1 MLDGSPI
8 TEELIK
14 ISHSRQGLIKYAYSA
29 LIHIVEKDLAYQ
41 PIKVLGI
48 DIERDYEHNLADV
61 INCELAVSPG
71 TWSDYIMPFVE
82 NLEISIIAEPTNFRA
97 PISVSRYKAYCKTLI
112 NFRKTDSRLQN
123 VNTETIDRMDI
134 IRVEF
139 QLVPLLMEKL
149 LPLQIGTNVVNSN
162 VTDALS
168 SLLMG
173 EASKLQG
180 LDNADMLKGVDMV
193 KADNETIYDNIP
205 IPHGVKLL
213 DLPLYLQ
220 KNLYGVYKQ
229 GMGHYIQTGMWY
241 IYPKSRTKRNDD
253 KTRFINIF
261 VSPKDFLKYTENTWT
276 KEGNDL
282 YIIAALEGDSKDI
295 STSANT
301 LNKGNGIRVLNPD
314 LQTTDESVKVAG
326 NKAIISRA
334 NNVSEVILNESKNG
348 VVNAPFIL
356 NQKDTNIYEQVSQVE
371 ARDGKLIGLV
381 WHNSQA
387 DLVKPGSV
395 VRVHYTD
402 SNMNQQV
409 MLEGVVIKAHHY
421 IHATSGS
428 VVSTQYSSVSALFV
442 FVRK

>member
-14 ISHSRQGLIKYAYSA
+14 ISHSKQGLIKYAYSA

-82 NLEISIIAEPTNFRA
+82 NLEISIIAEPVNFRA
-97 PISVSRYKAYCKTLI
+97 PVSVTRYKAYCKTLV
-112 NFRKTDSRLQN
+112 NFRKTDARLQN

-134 IRVEF
+134 VKVEF

-162 VTDALS
+162 VTDALT

-173 EASKLQG
+173 EATKLQG

-193 KADNETIYDNIP
+193 KADNETVYDNIP
-205 IPHGVKLL
+205 IPHGIKLL
-213 DLPLYLQ
+213 DLPLFLQ
-220 KNLYGVYKQ
+220 KKLYGVYKQ

-261 VSPKDFLKYTENTWT
+261 ISPKDFLKYTENTWT

-326 NKAIISRA
+326 NKAVISRA

-348 VVNAPFIL
+348 VVNAPFIV

-402 SNMNQQV
+402 ANVNQQV
-409 MLEGVVIKAHHY
+409 MLEGIVIKAHHY
-421 IHATSGS
+421 IHATSAS

>member
-82 NLEISIIAEPTNFRA
+82 NLEISIIAEPVNFRA
-97 PISVSRYKAYCKTLI
+97 PITVSRYKAYCKTLV

-134 IRVEF
+134 VRVEF

-162 VTDALS
+162 ITDALT

-173 EASKLQG
+173 EATKLQG

-193 KADNETIYDNIP
+193 KADNETVYDNIP
-205 IPHGVKLL
+205 IPHGIKLL

-253 KTRFINIF
+253 KTR
-261 VSPKDFLKYTENTWT
+261 
-276 KEGNDL
+276 
-282 YIIAALEGDSKDI
+282 
-295 STSANT
+295 
-301 LNKGNGIRVLNPD
+301 
-314 LQTTDESVKVAG
+314 
-326 NKAIISRA
+326 
-334 NNVSEVILNESKNG
+334 
-348 VVNAPFIL
+348 
-356 NQKDTNIYEQVSQVE
+356 
-371 ARDGKLIGLV
+371 
-381 WHNSQA
+381 
-387 DLVKPGSV
+387 
-395 VRVHYTD
+395 
-402 SNMNQQV
+402 
-409 MLEGVVIKAHHY
+409 
-421 IHATSGS
+421 
-428 VVSTQYSSVSALFV
+428 
-442 FVRK
+442 

>member
-14 ISHSRQGLIKYAYSA
+14 ISHSKQGLIKYAYSA

-82 NLEISIIAEPTNFRA
+82 NLEISIIAEPVNFRA
-97 PISVSRYKAYCKTLI
+97 PVSVTRYKAYCKTLV
-112 NFRKTDSRLQN
+112 NFRKTDARLQN

-134 IRVEF
+134 VKVEF

-162 VTDALS
+162 VTDALT

-173 EASKLQG
+173 EATKLQG

-193 KADNETIYDNIP
+193 KADNETVYDNIP
-205 IPHGVKLL
+205 IPHGIKLL
-213 DLPLYLQ
+213 DLPLFLQ
-220 KNLYGVYKQ
+220 KKLYGVYKQ
-229 GMGHYIQTGMWY
+229 GMGHYIQTGMCY

-261 VSPKDFLKYTENTWT
+261 ISPKDFLKYTENTWT

-402 SNMNQQV
+402 SNVNQQV

-421 IHATSGS
+421 IHATSAS

>member
-82 NLEISIIAEPTNFRA
+82 NLEISIIAEPVNFRA
-97 PISVSRYKAYCKTLI
+97 PVSVTRYKAYCKTLV
-112 NFRKTDSRLQN
+112 NFRKTDARLQN

-134 IRVEF
+134 VKVEF

-162 VTDALS
+162 VTDALT

-173 EASKLQG
+173 EATKLQG

-193 KADNETIYDNIP
+193 KADNETVYDNIP
-205 IPHGVKLL
+205 IPHGIKLL
-213 DLPLYLQ
+213 DLPLFLQ
-220 KNLYGVYKQ
+220 KKLYGVYKQ

-261 VSPKDFLKYTENTWT
+261 ISPKDFLKYTENTWT

-402 SNMNQQV
+402 ANVNQQV

-421 IHATSGS
+421 IHATSAS

>member
-82 NLEISIIAEPTNFRA
+82 NLEISIIAEPVNFRA
-97 PISVSRYKAYCKTLI
+97 PVTVSRYKAYCKTLV

-134 IRVEF
+134 VRVEF

-162 VTDALS
+162 VTDALT

-173 EASKLQG
+173 EATKLQG

-193 KADNETIYDNIP
+193 KADNETVYDNIP
-205 IPHGVKLL
+205 IPHGIKLL

-261 VSPKDFLKYTENTWT
+261 ISPKDFLKYTENTWT

-326 NKAIISRA
+326 NKAIISRT

-402 SNMNQQV
+402 SNVNQQV

-421 IHATSGS
+421 IHATSAS
-428 VVSTQYSSVSALFV
+428 VVSTQYSCVSALFV

>member
-162 VTDALS
+162 ITDALT

-193 KADNETIYDNIP
+193 KADNETVYDNIP
-205 IPHGVKLL
+205 IPHGIKLL

-348 VVNAPFIL
+348 VVNAPFITT
-356 NQKDTNIYEQVSQVE
+356 QKDTNIYEQVSQVE

-402 SNMNQQV
+402 SSVNQQV

-421 IHATSGS
+421 THATSDS
-428 VVSTQYSSVSALFV
+428 VVSTQYTTVSALFV
-442 FVRK
+442 FIRK

>member
-14 ISHSRQGLIKYAYSA
+14 ISHSKQGLIKHTYSA

-82 NLEISIIAEPTNFRA
+82 NLEISIIAEPVNFRA
-97 PISVSRYKAYCKTLI
+97 PVSVTRYKAYCKTLV
-112 NFRKTDSRLQN
+112 NFRKTDARLQN

-134 IRVEF
+134 VKVEF

-162 VTDALS
+162 VTDALT

-173 EASKLQG
+173 EATKLQG

-193 KADNETIYDNIP
+193 KADNETVYDNIP
-205 IPHGVKLL
+205 IPHGIKLL
-213 DLPLYLQ
+213 DLPLFLQ
-220 KNLYGVYKQ
+220 KKLYGVYKQ

-261 VSPKDFLKYTENTWT
+261 ISPKDFLKYTENTWT

-295 STSANT
+295 STSTNT

-402 SNMNQQV
+402 ANVNQQV
-409 MLEGVVIKAHHY
+409 MLEGIVIKAHHY
-421 IHATSGS
+421 IHATSAS

>member
-14 ISHSRQGLIKYAYSA
+14 ISHSKQGLIKYAYSA

-82 NLEISIIAEPTNFRA
+82 NLEISIIAEPVNFRA
-97 PISVSRYKAYCKTLI
+97 PVSVTRYKAYCKTLV
-112 NFRKTDSRLQN
+112 NFRKTDARLQN

-134 IRVEF
+134 VKVEF

-162 VTDALS
+162 VTDALT

-173 EASKLQG
+173 EATKLQG

-193 KADNETIYDNIP
+193 KADNETVYDNIP
-205 IPHGVKLL
+205 IPHGIKLL
-213 DLPLYLQ
+213 DLPFFLQ
-220 KNLYGVYKQ
+220 KKLYGVYKQ

-261 VSPKDFLKYTENTWT
+261 ISPKDFLKYTENTWT

-402 SNMNQQV
+402 ANVNQQV

-421 IHATSGS
+421 IHATSAS

>member
-14 ISHSRQGLIKYAYSA
+14 ISHSKQGLIKYAYSA

-82 NLEISIIAEPTNFRA
+82 NLEISIIAEPVNFRA
-97 PISVSRYKAYCKTLI
+97 PVSVTRYKAYCKTLV
-112 NFRKTDSRLQN
+112 NFRKTDARLQN

-134 IRVEF
+134 VKVEF

-162 VTDALS
+162 VTDALT

-173 EASKLQG
+173 EATKLQG

-193 KADNETIYDNIP
+193 KADNETVYDNIP
-205 IPHGVKLL
+205 IPHGIKLL
-213 DLPLYLQ
+213 DLPFFLQ
-220 KNLYGVYKQ
+220 KKLYGVYKQ

-253 KTRFINIF
+253 KMRFINIF
-261 VSPKDFLKYTENTWT
+261 ISPKDFLKYTENTWM

-348 VVNAPFIL
+348 VVNAPFL
-356 NQKDTNIYEQVSQVE
+356 MSQKDTNIYEQVSQVE

-402 SNMNQQV
+402 ANVNQQV

-421 IHATSGS
+421 IHATSAS

>member
-82 NLEISIIAEPTNFRA
+82 NLEISIIAEPVNFRA
-97 PISVSRYKAYCKTLI
+97 PVSVTRYKAYCKTLV
-112 NFRKTDSRLQN
+112 NFRKTDARLQN

-134 IRVEF
+134 VKVEF

-162 VTDALS
+162 VTDALT

-173 EASKLQG
+173 EATKLQG

-193 KADNETIYDNIP
+193 KADNETVYDNIP
-205 IPHGVKLL
+205 IPHGIKLL
-213 DLPLYLQ
+213 DLPLFLQ
-220 KNLYGVYKQ
+220 KKLYGVYKQ

-261 VSPKDFLKYTENTWT
+261 ISPKDFLKYTENTWT

-348 VVNAPFIL
+348 VVNAPFIV

-371 ARDGKLIGLV
+371 ARNGKLIGLV

-402 SNMNQQV
+402 SNVNQQV
-409 MLEGVVIKAHHY
+409 MLEGIVIKAHHY

>member
-14 ISHSRQGLIKYAYSA
+14 ISHSKQGLIKYAYSA

-82 NLEISIIAEPTNFRA
+82 NLEISIIAEPVNFRA
-97 PISVSRYKAYCKTLI
+97 PVSVTRYKAYCKTLV
-112 NFRKTDSRLQN
+112 NFRKTDARLQN

-134 IRVEF
+134 VRVEF

-162 VTDALS
+162 ITDALT

-193 KADNETIYDNIP
+193 KADNETVYDNIP
-205 IPHGVKLL
+205 IPHGIKLL

-261 VSPKDFLKYTENTWT
+261 ISPKDFLKYTENTWT

-381 WHNSQA
+381 WHNSNA

-402 SNMNQQV
+402 SNVNQQV

>member
-14 ISHSRQGLIKYAYSA
+14 ISHSKQGLIKYAYSA

-82 NLEISIIAEPTNFRA
+82 NLEISIIAEPVNFRA
-97 PISVSRYKAYCKTLI
+97 PVSVTRYKAYCKTLV
-112 NFRKTDSRLQN
+112 NFRKTDARLQN

-134 IRVEF
+134 VKVEF

-162 VTDALS
+162 VTDALT

-173 EASKLQG
+173 EATKLQG

-193 KADNETIYDNIP
+193 KADNETVYDNIP
-205 IPHGVKLL
+205 IPHGIKLL
-213 DLPLYLQ
+213 DLPLFLQ
-220 KNLYGVYKQ
+220 KKLYGVYKQ

-261 VSPKDFLKYTENTWT
+261 ISPKDFLKYTENTWT

-348 VVNAPFIL
+348 VVNAPFIV

-402 SNMNQQV
+402 ANVNQQV

-421 IHATSGS
+421 IHATSAS

>member
-14 ISHSRQGLIKYAYSA
+14 ISHSKQGLIKYAYSA

-82 NLEISIIAEPTNFRA
+82 NLEISIIAEPVNFRA
-97 PISVSRYKAYCKTLI
+97 PITVSRYKAYCKTLV

-134 IRVEF
+134 VRVEF

-162 VTDALS
+162 VTDALT

-173 EASKLQG
+173 EATKLQG

-193 KADNETIYDNIP
+193 KADNETVYDNIP
-205 IPHGVKLL
+205 IPHGIKLL
-213 DLPLYLQ
+213 DLPLFLQ
-220 KNLYGVYKQ
+220 KKLYGVYKQ

-261 VSPKDFLKYTENTWT
+261 ISPKDFLKYTENTWT

-402 SNMNQQV
+402 SHVNQQV
-409 MLEGVVIKAHHY
+409 MLEGIVIKAHHY
-421 IHATSGS
+421 IHATSAS
-428 VVSTQYSSVSALFV
+428 VASTQYSCVSALFV

>member
-14 ISHSRQGLIKYAYSA
+14 ISHSKQGLIKYAYSA

-61 INCELAVSPG
+61 INCELAVSQG

-82 NLEISIIAEPTNFRA
+82 NLEISIIAEPVNFRA
-97 PISVSRYKAYCKTLI
+97 PVSVTRYKAYCKTLV
-112 NFRKTDSRLQN
+112 NFRKTDARLQN

-134 IRVEF
+134 VKVEF

-162 VTDALS
+162 VTDALT

-173 EASKLQG
+173 EATKLQG

-193 KADNETIYDNIP
+193 KADNETVYDNIP
-205 IPHGVKLL
+205 IPHGIKLL
-213 DLPLYLQ
+213 DLPFFLQ
-220 KNLYGVYKQ
+220 KKLYGVYKQ

-261 VSPKDFLKYTENTWT
+261 ISPKDFLKYTVNTWM

-348 VVNAPFIL
+348 VVNAPFL
-356 NQKDTNIYEQVSQVE
+356 MSQKDTNIYEQVSQVE

-402 SNMNQQV
+402 ANVNQQV

-421 IHATSGS
+421 IHATSAS

>member
-14 ISHSRQGLIKYAYSA
+14 ISHSKQGLIKYAYSA

-82 NLEISIIAEPTNFRA
+82 NLEISIIAEPVNFRA
-97 PISVSRYKAYCKTLI
+97 PVSVTRYKAYCKTLV
-112 NFRKTDSRLQN
+112 NFRKTDARLQN

-134 IRVEF
+134 VKVEF

-162 VTDALS
+162 VTDALT

-173 EASKLQG
+173 EATKLQG

-193 KADNETIYDNIP
+193 KADNETVYDNIP
-205 IPHGVKLL
+205 IPHGIKLL
-213 DLPLYLQ
+213 DLPFFLQ
-220 KNLYGVYKQ
+220 KKLYGVYKQ

-253 KTRFINIF
+253 KMRFINIF
-261 VSPKDFLKYTENTWT
+261 ISPKDFLKYTENTWM

-348 VVNAPFIL
+348 VVNAPFL
-356 NQKDTNIYEQVSQVE
+356 MSQKDTNIYEQVSQVE

-402 SNMNQQV
+402 ANVNQQV

-421 IHATSGS
+421 IHATSAS
-428 VVSTQYSSVSALFV
+428 IVSTQYSSVSALFV

>member
-14 ISHSRQGLIKYAYSA
+14 ISHSKQGLIKYAYSA

-82 NLEISIIAEPTNFRA
+82 NLEISIIAEPVNFRA
-97 PISVSRYKAYCKTLI
+97 PVSVTRYKAYCKTLV
-112 NFRKTDSRLQN
+112 NFRKTDARLQN

-134 IRVEF
+134 VRVEF
-139 QLVPLLMEKL
+139 QLVPLLMDKL

-162 VTDALS
+162 ITDALT

-180 LDNADMLKGVDMV
+180 LDNADMLEGVDMV
-193 KADNETIYDNIP
+193 KADNETVYDNIP
-205 IPHGVKLL
+205 IPHGIKLL

-261 VSPKDFLKYTENTWT
+261 ISPKDFLKYTENTWT

-381 WHNSQA
+381 WHNSNA

-402 SNMNQQV
+402 SNVNQQV

>member
-14 ISHSRQGLIKYAYSA
+14 ISHSKQGLIKYTYSA

-82 NLEISIIAEPTNFRA
+82 NLEISIIAEPVNFRA
-97 PISVSRYKAYCKTLI
+97 PITVSRYKAYCKTLV
-112 NFRKTDSRLQN
+112 NFRKTDARLQN

-134 IRVEF
+134 VRVEF

-162 VTDALS
+162 VTDALT

-173 EASKLQG
+173 EATKLQG

-193 KADNETIYDNIP
+193 KADNETVYDNIP
-205 IPHGVKLL
+205 IPHGIKLL

-261 VSPKDFLKYTENTWT
+261 ISPKDFLKYTENTWT

-402 SNMNQQV
+402 SNVNQQV

>member
-14 ISHSRQGLIKYAYSA
+14 ISHSKQGLIKYAYSA

-82 NLEISIIAEPTNFRA
+82 NLEISIIAEPVNFRA
-97 PISVSRYKAYCKTLI
+97 PVSVTRYKAYCKTLV
-112 NFRKTDSRLQN
+112 NFRKTDARLQN

-134 IRVEF
+134 VKVEF

-162 VTDALS
+162 VTDALT

-173 EASKLQG
+173 EATKLQG

-193 KADNETIYDNIP
+193 KADNETVYDNIP
-205 IPHGVKLL
+205 IPHGIKLL

-261 VSPKDFLKYTENTWT
+261 ISPKDFLKYTENTWT

-402 SNMNQQV
+402 SNVNQQV

>member
-82 NLEISIIAEPTNFRA
+82 NLEISIIAEPVNFRA
-97 PISVSRYKAYCKTLI
+97 PVSVTRYKAYCKTLV
-112 NFRKTDSRLQN
+112 NFRKTDARLQN

-134 IRVEF
+134 VKVEF

-162 VTDALS
+162 VTDALT

-173 EASKLQG
+173 EATKLQG

-193 KADNETIYDNIP
+193 KADNETVYDNIP
-205 IPHGVKLL
+205 IPHGIKLL
-213 DLPLYLQ
+213 DLPLFLQ
-220 KNLYGVYKQ
+220 KKLYGVYKQ

-261 VSPKDFLKYTENTWT
+261 ISPKDFLKYTENTWT

-402 SNMNQQV
+402 SNVNQQV

>member
-14 ISHSRQGLIKYAYSA
+14 ISHSKQGLIKYAYSA

-82 NLEISIIAEPTNFRA
+82 NLEISIIAEPVNFRA
-97 PISVSRYKAYCKTLI
+97 PVSVTRYKAYCKTLV
-112 NFRKTDSRLQN
+112 NFRKTDARLQN

-134 IRVEF
+134 VRVEF

-162 VTDALS
+162 ITDALT

-193 KADNETIYDNIP
+193 KADNETVYDNIP
-205 IPHGVKLL
+205 IPHGIKLL

-220 KNLYGVYKQ
+220 KNLYGIYKQ

-261 VSPKDFLKYTENTWT
+261 ISPKDFLKYTENTWT

-381 WHNSQA
+381 WHNSNA

-402 SNMNQQV
+402 SNVNQQV

>member
-1 MLDGSPI
+1 
-8 TEELIK
+8 
-14 ISHSRQGLIKYAYSA
+14 
-29 LIHIVEKDLAYQ
+29 
-41 PIKVLGI
+41 
-48 DIERDYEHNLADV
+48 
-61 INCELAVSPG
+61 
-71 TWSDYIMPFVE
+71 
-82 NLEISIIAEPTNFRA
+82 
-97 PISVSRYKAYCKTLI
+97 
-112 NFRKTDSRLQN
+112 
-123 VNTETIDRMDI
+123 
-134 IRVEF
+134 
-139 QLVPLLMEKL
+139 
-149 LPLQIGTNVVNSN
+149 
-162 VTDALS
+162 
-168 SLLMG
+168 MG
-173 EASKLQG
+173 EATKLQG

-193 KADNETIYDNIP
+193 KADNETVYDNIP
-205 IPHGVKLL
+205 IPHGIKLL
-213 DLPLYLQ
+213 DLPFFLQ
-220 KNLYGVYKQ
+220 KKLYGVYKQ

-261 VSPKDFLKYTENTWT
+261 ISPKDFLKYTENTWM

-314 LQTTDESVKVAG
+314 LQTTDESVKVTG

-348 VVNAPFIL
+348 VVNAPFL
-356 NQKDTNIYEQVSQVE
+356 MSQKDTNIYEQVSQVE

-402 SNMNQQV
+402 ANVNQQV

-421 IHATSGS
+421 IHATSAS

>member
-14 ISHSRQGLIKYAYSA
+14 ISHSKQGLIKYAYSA

-82 NLEISIIAEPTNFRA
+82 NLEISIVAEPVNFRA
-97 PISVSRYKAYCKTLI
+97 PVSVTRYKAYCKTLV
-112 NFRKTDSRLQN
+112 NFRKTDARLQN

-134 IRVEF
+134 VKVEF

-162 VTDALS
+162 VTDALT

-173 EASKLQG
+173 EATKLQG

-193 KADNETIYDNIP
+193 KADNETVYDNIP
-205 IPHGVKLL
+205 IPHGIKLL
-213 DLPLYLQ
+213 DLPLFLQ
-220 KNLYGVYKQ
+220 KKLYGVYKQ

-261 VSPKDFLKYTENTWT
+261 ISPKDFLKYTENTWT

-402 SNMNQQV
+402 SNVNQQV

>member
-14 ISHSRQGLIKYAYSA
+14 ISHSKQGLIKYAYSA

-82 NLEISIIAEPTNFRA
+82 NLEISIIAEPVNFRA
-97 PISVSRYKAYCKTLI
+97 PVSVTRYKAYCKTLV
-112 NFRKTDSRLQN
+112 NFRKTDARLQN

-134 IRVEF
+134 VKVEF

-162 VTDALS
+162 VTDALT

-173 EASKLQG
+173 EATKLQG

-193 KADNETIYDNIP
+193 KADNETVYDNIP
-205 IPHGVKLL
+205 IPHGIKLL
-213 DLPLYLQ
+213 DLPLFLQ
-220 KNLYGVYKQ
+220 KKLYGVYKQ

-253 KTRFINIF
+253 KMRFINIF
-261 VSPKDFLKYTENTWT
+261 ISPKDFLKYTENTWM

-348 VVNAPFIL
+348 VVNAPFIV

-402 SNMNQQV
+402 ANVNQQV
-409 MLEGVVIKAHHY
+409 MLEGIVIKAHHY
-421 IHATSGS
+421 IHATSAS

>member
-14 ISHSRQGLIKYAYSA
+14 ISHSKQGLIKYAYSA

-82 NLEISIIAEPTNFRA
+82 NLEISIIAEPVNFRA
-97 PISVSRYKAYCKTLI
+97 PVSVTRYKAYCKTLV
-112 NFRKTDSRLQN
+112 NFRKTDARLQN

-134 IRVEF
+134 VKVEF

-162 VTDALS
+162 VTDALT

-173 EASKLQG
+173 EATKLQG

-193 KADNETIYDNIP
+193 KADNETVYDNIP
-205 IPHGVKLL
+205 IPHGIKLL
-213 DLPLYLQ
+213 DLPLFLQ
-220 KNLYGVYKQ
+220 KKLYGVYKQ

-261 VSPKDFLKYTENTWT
+261 ISPKDFLKYTENTWT

-348 VVNAPFIL
+348 VVNAPFIV

-402 SNMNQQV
+402 SNVNQQV

-421 IHATSGS
+421 IHATSAS

>member
-82 NLEISIIAEPTNFRA
+82 NLEISIVAEPVNFRA
-97 PISVSRYKAYCKTLI
+97 PITVSRYKAYCKTLV

-134 IRVEF
+134 VRVEF

-162 VTDALS
+162 ITDALT

-173 EASKLQG
+173 EATKLQG

-193 KADNETIYDNIP
+193 KADNETVYDNIP
-205 IPHGVKLL
+205 IPHGIKLL

-253 KTRFINIF
+253 KTRFISIF

-348 VVNAPFIL
+348 VVNAPFL
-356 NQKDTNIYEQVSQVE
+356 MSQKDTNIYEQVSQVE

-381 WHNSQA
+381 WHNSNA

-402 SNMNQQV
+402 SHVNQQV
-409 MLEGVVIKAHHY
+409 MLEGIVIKAHHY
-421 IHATSGS
+421 IHATSAS
-428 VVSTQYSSVSALFV
+428 VVSTQYSCVSALFV

>member
-82 NLEISIIAEPTNFRA
+82 NLEISIIAEPVNFRA
-97 PISVSRYKAYCKTLI
+97 PVSVTRYKAYCKTLV
-112 NFRKTDSRLQN
+112 NFRKTDARLQN

-134 IRVEF
+134 VKVEF

-162 VTDALS
+162 VTDALT

-173 EASKLQG
+173 EATKLQG

-193 KADNETIYDNIP
+193 KADNETVYDNIP
-205 IPHGVKLL
+205 IPHGIKLL

-261 VSPKDFLKYTENTWT
+261 ISPKDFLKYTENTWT

-402 SNMNQQV
+402 SHVNQQV

>member
-82 NLEISIIAEPTNFRA
+82 NLEISIIAEPVNFRA
-97 PISVSRYKAYCKTLI
+97 PIAVSRYKAYCKTLV

-134 IRVEF
+134 VRVEF

-162 VTDALS
+162 VTDALT

-173 EASKLQG
+173 EATKLQG

-193 KADNETIYDNIP
+193 KADNETVYDNIP
-205 IPHGVKLL
+205 IPHGIKLL
-213 DLPLYLQ
+213 DLPLFLQ

-253 KTRFINIF
+253 KMRFINIF
-261 VSPKDFLKYTENTWT
+261 ISPKDFLKYTENTWM

-348 VVNAPFIL
+348 VVNAPFL
-356 NQKDTNIYEQVSQVE
+356 MSQKDTNIYEQVSQVE

-402 SNMNQQV
+402 ANVNQQV

-421 IHATSGS
+421 IHATSAS

>member
-14 ISHSRQGLIKYAYSA
+14 ISHSKQGLIKYAYSA

-82 NLEISIIAEPTNFRA
+82 NLEISIIAEPVNFRA
-97 PISVSRYKAYCKTLI
+97 PVSVTRYKAYCKTLV
-112 NFRKTDSRLQN
+112 NFRKTDARLQN

-134 IRVEF
+134 VKVEF

-162 VTDALS
+162 VTDALT

-173 EASKLQG
+173 EATKLQG

-193 KADNETIYDNIP
+193 KADNETVYDNIP
-205 IPHGVKLL
+205 IPHGIKLL
-213 DLPLYLQ
+213 DLPLFLQ
-220 KNLYGVYKQ
+220 KKLYGVYKQ

-253 KTRFINIF
+253 KMRFINIF
-261 VSPKDFLKYTENTWT
+261 ISPKDFLKYTENTWM

-348 VVNAPFIL
+348 VVNAPFL
-356 NQKDTNIYEQVSQVE
+356 MSQKDTNIYEQVSQVE

-402 SNMNQQV
+402 ANVNQQV

-421 IHATSGS
+421 IHATSAS

>member
-14 ISHSRQGLIKYAYSA
+14 ISHSKQGLIKYAYSA

-82 NLEISIIAEPTNFRA
+82 NLEISIIAEPVNFRA
-97 PISVSRYKAYCKTLI
+97 PVSVTRYKAYCKTLV
-112 NFRKTDSRLQN
+112 NFRKTDARLQN

-134 IRVEF
+134 VKVEF

-162 VTDALS
+162 ITDALT

-173 EASKLQG
+173 EATKLQG

-193 KADNETIYDNIP
+193 KADNETVYDNIP
-205 IPHGVKLL
+205 IPHGIKLL
-213 DLPLYLQ
+213 DLPLFLQ
-220 KNLYGVYKQ
+220 KKLYGVYKQ

-261 VSPKDFLKYTENTWT
+261 ISPKDFLKYTENTWT

-402 SNMNQQV
+402 SNVNQQV

>member
-8 TEELIK
+8 TEELVK

-82 NLEISIIAEPTNFRA
+82 NLEISIIAEPVNFRA
-97 PISVSRYKAYCKTLI
+97 PVSVTRYKAYCKTLV
-112 NFRKTDSRLQN
+112 NFRKTDARLQN

-134 IRVEF
+134 VKVEF

-162 VTDALS
+162 VTDALT

-173 EASKLQG
+173 EATKLQG

-193 KADNETIYDNIP
+193 KADNETVYDNIP
-205 IPHGVKLL
+205 IPHGIKLL

-220 KNLYGVYKQ
+220 KKLYGVYKQ

-261 VSPKDFLKYTENTWT
+261 ISPKDFLKYTENTWT

-314 LQTTDESVKVAG
+314 LQTTDESVKVSG

-348 VVNAPFIL
+348 VVNAPFIV

-402 SNMNQQV
+402 ANVNQQV
-409 MLEGVVIKAHHY
+409 MLEGIVIKAHHY
-421 IHATSGS
+421 VHATSAS

>member
-14 ISHSRQGLIKYAYSA
+14 ISHSKQGLIKYAYSA

-82 NLEISIIAEPTNFRA
+82 NLEISIIAEPVNFRA
-97 PISVSRYKAYCKTLI
+97 PVSVTRYKAYCKTLV
-112 NFRKTDSRLQN
+112 NFRKTDARLQN

-134 IRVEF
+134 VKVEF

-162 VTDALS
+162 VTDALT

-173 EASKLQG
+173 EATKLQG

-193 KADNETIYDNIP
+193 KADNETVYDNIP
-205 IPHGVKLL
+205 IPHGIKLL
-213 DLPLYLQ
+213 DLPLFLQ
-220 KNLYGVYKQ
+220 KKLYGVYKQ

-261 VSPKDFLKYTENTWT
+261 ISPKDFLKYTENTWT

-402 SNMNQQV
+402 SNVNQQV

-421 IHATSGS
+421 IHATSAS

>member
-8 TEELIK
+8 TEELVK
-14 ISHSRQGLIKYAYSA
+14 ISHSKQGLIKYAYSA

-82 NLEISIIAEPTNFRA
+82 NLEISIVAEPVNFRA
-97 PISVSRYKAYCKTLI
+97 PVSVTRYKAYCKTLV
-112 NFRKTDSRLQN
+112 NFRKTDARLQN

-134 IRVEF
+134 VKVEF

-162 VTDALS
+162 VTDALT

-173 EASKLQG
+173 EATKLQG

-193 KADNETIYDNIP
+193 KADNETVYDNIP
-205 IPHGVKLL
+205 IPHGIKLL
-213 DLPLYLQ
+213 DLPLFLQ
-220 KNLYGVYKQ
+220 KKLYGVYKQ

-261 VSPKDFLKYTENTWT
+261 ISPKDFLKYTENTWT

-381 WHNSQA
+381 WHNSNA
-387 DLVKPGSV
+387 DIVKPGSV

-402 SNMNQQV
+402 SNVNQQV

>member
-14 ISHSRQGLIKYAYSA
+14 ISHSKQGLIKYAYSA

-82 NLEISIIAEPTNFRA
+82 NLEISIIAEPVNFRA
-97 PISVSRYKAYCKTLI
+97 PVSVTRYKAYCKTLV
-112 NFRKTDSRLQN
+112 NFRKTDARLQN

-134 IRVEF
+134 VKVEF

-162 VTDALS
+162 VTDALT

-173 EASKLQG
+173 EATKLQG

-193 KADNETIYDNIP
+193 KADNETVYDNIP
-205 IPHGVKLL
+205 IPHGIKLL
-213 DLPLYLQ
+213 DLPLFLQ
-220 KNLYGVYKQ
+220 KKLYGVYKQ

-261 VSPKDFLKYTENTWT
+261 ISPKDFLKYTENTWT

-402 SNMNQQV
+402 ANVNQQV

-421 IHATSGS
+421 IHATSAS

>member
-14 ISHSRQGLIKYAYSA
+14 ISHSKQGLIKYAYSA

-82 NLEISIIAEPTNFRA
+82 NLEISIIAESVNFRA
-97 PISVSRYKAYCKTLI
+97 PVSVTRYKAYCKTLV
-112 NFRKTDSRLQN
+112 NFRKTDARLQN

-134 IRVEF
+134 VKVEF

-162 VTDALS
+162 VTDALT

-173 EASKLQG
+173 EATKLQG

-193 KADNETIYDNIP
+193 KADNETVYDNIP
-205 IPHGVKLL
+205 IPHGIKLL
-213 DLPLYLQ
+213 DLPFFLQ
-220 KNLYGVYKQ
+220 KKLYGVYKQ

-261 VSPKDFLKYTENTWT
+261 ISPKDFLKYTENTWM

-348 VVNAPFIL
+348 VVNAPFL
-356 NQKDTNIYEQVSQVE
+356 MSQKDTNIYEQVSQVE

-402 SNMNQQV
+402 ANVNQQV

-421 IHATSGS
+421 IHATSAS

>member
-14 ISHSRQGLIKYAYSA
+14 ISHSKQGLIKYAYSA

-82 NLEISIIAEPTNFRA
+82 NLEISIIAEPVNFRA
-97 PISVSRYKAYCKTLI
+97 LVSVTRYKAYCKTLV
-112 NFRKTDSRLQN
+112 NFRKTDARLQN

-134 IRVEF
+134 VKVEF

-162 VTDALS
+162 VTDALT

-173 EASKLQG
+173 EATKLQG

-193 KADNETIYDNIP
+193 KADNETVYDNIP
-205 IPHGVKLL
+205 IPHGIKLL
-213 DLPLYLQ
+213 DLPLFLQ
-220 KNLYGVYKQ
+220 KKLYGVYKQ

-261 VSPKDFLKYTENTWT
+261 ISPKDFLKYTENTWT

-348 VVNAPFIL
+348 VVNAPFIV

-402 SNMNQQV
+402 SHVNQQV
-409 MLEGVVIKAHHY
+409 MLEGIVIKAHHY
-421 IHATSGS
+421 IHATSAS

>member
-29 LIHIVEKDLAYQ
+29 LIHIVEKDLAYR

-82 NLEISIIAEPTNFRA
+82 NLEISIIAEPVNFRA
-97 PISVSRYKAYCKTLI
+97 PITVSRYKAYCKTLV

-134 IRVEF
+134 VRVEF

-162 VTDALS
+162 ITDALT

-173 EASKLQG
+173 EATKLQG

-193 KADNETIYDNIP
+193 KADNETVYDNIP
-205 IPHGVKLL
+205 IPHGIKLL

-253 KTRFINIF
+253 KTRFIKII
-261 VSPKDFLKYTENTWT
+261 VSNKDFLKYTENTWT

-348 VVNAPFIL
+348 VVNAPFL
-356 NQKDTNIYEQVSQVE
+356 MSQKDTNIYEQVSQVE

-402 SNMNQQV
+402 SHVNQQV

>member
-82 NLEISIIAEPTNFRA
+82 NLEISIIAEPVNFRA
-97 PISVSRYKAYCKTLI
+97 PITVSRYKAYCKTLV

-134 IRVEF
+134 VRVEF

-162 VTDALS
+162 VTDTLT

-173 EASKLQG
+173 EGTKLQS

-193 KADNETIYDNIP
+193 KADNETVYDNIP
-205 IPHGVKLL
+205 IPHGIKLL

-220 KNLYGVYKQ
+220 KSLYGVYKQ

-261 VSPKDFLKYTENTWT
+261 ISPKDFLKYTENTWT

-348 VVNAPFIL
+348 VINAPFL
-356 NQKDTNIYEQVSQVE
+356 MSQKDTNIYEQVSQVE

-395 VRVHYTD
+395 DRVHYTD
-402 SNMNQQV
+402 SHVKQQV

-421 IHATSGS
+421 IHATSAS
-428 VVSTQYSSVSALFV
+428 VVSTQYSCVSALFV
-442 FVRK
+442 FIRK

>member
-82 NLEISIIAEPTNFRA
+82 NLEISIIAEPVSFRA
-97 PISVSRYKAYCKTLI
+97 PVSVTRYKAYCKTLV
-112 NFRKTDSRLQN
+112 NFRKTDARLQN

-134 IRVEF
+134 VKVEF

-162 VTDALS
+162 VTDALT

-173 EASKLQG
+173 EATKLQG

-193 KADNETIYDNIP
+193 KADNETVYDNIP
-205 IPHGVKLL
+205 IPHGIKLL
-213 DLPLYLQ
+213 DLPFFLQ
-220 KNLYGVYKQ
+220 KKLYGVYKQ

-261 VSPKDFLKYTENTWT
+261 ISPKDFLKYTENTWM

-348 VVNAPFIL
+348 VVNAPFL
-356 NQKDTNIYEQVSQVE
+356 MSQKDTNIYEQVSQVE

-402 SNMNQQV
+402 ANVNQQV

-421 IHATSGS
+421 IHATSAS

>member
-82 NLEISIIAEPTNFRA
+82 NLEISIIAEPVNFRA
-97 PISVSRYKAYCKTLI
+97 PITVSRYKAYCKTLI

-134 IRVEF
+134 VRVEF

-162 VTDALS
+162 VTDALT

-193 KADNETIYDNIP
+193 KADNETVYDNIP
-205 IPHGVKLL
+205 IPHGIKLL

-261 VSPKDFLKYTENTWT
+261 ISPKDFLKYTENTWT

-381 WHNSQA
+381 WHNSNA

-402 SNMNQQV
+402 SNVNQQV

-421 IHATSGS
+421 IHATSAS

>member
-14 ISHSRQGLIKYAYSA
+14 ISHSKQGLIKYAYSA

-82 NLEISIIAEPTNFRA
+82 NLEISIIAEPVNFRA
-97 PISVSRYKAYCKTLI
+97 PVSVTRYKAYCKTLV
-112 NFRKTDSRLQN
+112 NFRKTDARLQN

-134 IRVEF
+134 VKVEF

-162 VTDALS
+162 VTDALT

-173 EASKLQG
+173 EATKLQG

-193 KADNETIYDNIP
+193 KADNETVYDNIP
-205 IPHGVKLL
+205 IPHGIKLL
-213 DLPLYLQ
+213 DLPFFLQ
-220 KNLYGVYKQ
+220 KKLYGVYKQ

-261 VSPKDFLKYTENTWT
+261 ISPKDFLKYTENTWT

-402 SNMNQQV
+402 SNVNQQV